1 MWQTMRPDPDDIVE
15 RAEERQT
22 ESATERDLRRTW
34 ETLLT
39 ERVDRAKKR
48 VTNPEKREPENQI
61 PAECK
66 TEREYAVDVYVNAQV
81 LDNQVWDV

>member
-1 MWQTMRPDPDDIVE
+1 M
-15 RAEERQT
+15 
-22 ESATERDLRRTW
+22 
-34 ETLLT
+34 LT

-61 PAECK
+61 LAECK